1 VAFEDDLK
9 RIADSTVAEL
19 TAAARQAITA
29 ARAEGLAEGRAGAT
43 ADHTSDLA
51 ASERL
56 LETVR
61 AIDAS
66 RSLSEILDTL
76 VSGAAREVARAGL
89 LLVRGD
95 RLRGWRFVG
104 FPELTDGSSV
114 DLALRDGG
122 VIADAIRTRAAAS
135 GETGTHASP
144 PPFASLPPGHESL
157 AVPITMAD
165 EVVAVLYAD
174 QGDDESATDG
184 SLQPPAWPER
194 IEILTRHAARCLEAL
209 TAIKAAHALTERP
222 ADAATDDLRAVN
234 QRPSDSDDG
243 DASAQRYAKLLV
255 SEIKLYH
262 EADVLAGRRER
273 DLATRL
279 GGEIAR
285 ARVLYEQRVPPTVR
299 RRADYFFDELV
310 RTLANGDATLLQ
322 LT

>member
-1 VAFEDDLK
+1 MAFEDDLK
-9 RIADSTVAEL
+9 RFADTALAEL
-19 TAAARQAITA
+19 TAAARQAVDA
-29 ARAEGLAEGRAGAT
+29 ARKDGLAEGRTGAT
-43 ADHTSDLA
+43 AGHASDLA
-51 ASERL
+51 DSERL
-56 LETVR
+56 LDAVR
-61 AIDAS
+61 AIDAG

-89 LLVRGD
+89 LLTRGD

-104 FPELTDGSSV
+104 FPALTDGSSV

-122 VIADAIRTRAAAS
+122 VIADAIRTRTAAS

-144 PPFASLPPGHESL
+144 PPFAPLPPGRESL
-157 AVPITMAD
+157 AVPIVMAD

-174 QGDDESATDG
+174 QGDDENAAGDG

-209 TAIKAAHALTERP
+209 TAIKAARALTERP
-222 ADAATDDLRAVN
+222 ADASDGPRAVD
-234 QRPSDSDDG
+234 QRTADGDDA
-243 DASAQRYAKLLV
+243 DASARRYAKLLV

-262 EADVLAGRRER
+262 EADVVAGRRER

-285 ARVLYEQRVPPTVR
+285 ARVLYEQRVPPMVR

>member
-1 VAFEDDLK
+1 MAFEDDLK
-9 RIADSTVAEL
+9 RIADAAVADL
-19 TAAARQAITA
+19 TAAARRAVDA
-29 ARAEGLAEGRAGAT
+29 ARQDGLAEGRAAQT
-43 ADHTSDLA
+43 ADHSSDLA
-51 ASERL
+51 ASVRL
-56 LETVR
+56 LEAVR

-89 LLVRGD
+89 LLARGE

-104 FPELTDGSSV
+104 FPALDASTV
-114 DLALRDGG
+114 DIAVRDGG
-122 VIADAIRTRAAAS
+122 VVNEAIRTRAVAS
-135 GETGTHASP
+135 GETGTHAGP
-144 PPFASLPPGHESL
+144 PPFASLPPGRESL
-157 AVPITMAD
+157 AVPIVMAD
-165 EVVAVLYAD
+165 DVVAVLYAD
-174 QGDDESATDG
+174 QGDDEKPAADG
-184 SLQPPAWPER
+184 SLHPPAWPER

-222 ADAATDDLRAVN
+222 DGASGEPRDVNHSAAGDDDA
-234 QRPSDSDDG
+234 
-243 DASAQRYAKLLV
+243 DASARRYAKLLV

-262 EADVLAGRRER
+262 EAEVVAGRRER

-285 ARVLYEQRVPPTVR
+285 ARVLYEQRVPAAVR
-299 RRADYFFDELV
+299 RRGDYFFDELV